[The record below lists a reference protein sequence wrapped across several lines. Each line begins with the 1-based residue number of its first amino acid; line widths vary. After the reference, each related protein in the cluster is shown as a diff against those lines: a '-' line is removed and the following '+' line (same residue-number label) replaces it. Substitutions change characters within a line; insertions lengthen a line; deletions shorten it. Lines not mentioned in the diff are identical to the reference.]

1 MTKNTIKSSKLNNDS
16 ELIYSTEQ
24 RIDQAMKDYF
34 AEQEKTKN
42 QNSKGKSRLV
52 SMLRPLVLS
61 GAIGLSYLLVGCD
74 QKIDESKENTSQTY
88 TNNKNFS
95 EGDLSVILY
104 NGKKTSVH
112 YHQFGKS
119 TTFFGVPYQGKT
131 SQGAYEGSKI
141 MVFDVEEKYLRGD
154 RAPVVKGEGNYV
166 GLKEGENYDVTST
179 PEFLF
184 EGNYISHVSP
194 AVNKNCLN
202 IKSKK

>member
-74 QKIDESKENTSQTY
+74 QKLDS
-88 TNNKNFS
+88 
-95 EGDLSVILY
+95 SVDSLA
-104 NGKKTSVH
+104 G
-112 YHQFGKS
+112 
-119 TTFFGVPYQGKT
+119 
-131 SQGAYEGSKI
+131 
-141 MVFDVEEKYLRGD
+141 
-154 RAPVVKGEGNYV
+154 
-166 GLKEGENYDVTST
+166 
-179 PEFLF
+179 
-184 EGNYISHVSP
+184 
-194 AVNKNCLN
+194 
-202 IKSKK
+202 